1 MHSKR
6 AGWWFKIMQNSD
18 HQKKIAELTSEVERL
33 RRENALLRKQ
43 ARHADSANKAKS
55 DFLAM
60 ISHEIRT
67 PMNGVI
73 GLSELLLGTD
83 LGERQKHFA
92 ELILTSARNLLTLI
106 NSLLDF
112 SKIEAKKMTLDLA
125 PFDLRNMLTETI
137 ELYALSGEQKHLVVH
152 AEIDPDLAPRYVGDI
167 YRIRQILVNLLGN
180 AIKFTEQGE
189 VILKVRIVTH
199 DKERDCI
206 RFEVHDTGP
215 GIVKE
220 KQGELFQ
227 PFAQLDGPAGLRH
240 GGTGLGLAICAKLIE
255 LMQGALG
262 LESEPGQG
270 AMFWF
275 QLRLPIWKKDEQTDR
290 LNSRA
295 DNASAMLADQQ
306 NGVEKS
312 ARILIVDDEPTN
324 RMVLRESL
332 TQAGAEVTESTNGK
346 QAIAVCMDQEFD
358 LIFMDCQM
366 PVMDG
371 YEATTRIIEQAREKG
386 LPTPRII
393 ALTADATN
401 AARLRCQES
410 GMVDHLLKPLDFDTL
425 KQVVDRQLPG
435 LLENIQGKY
444 TMERP
449 DGKVSEESNN
459 ILNRQT
465 LERLASNI
473 GNLHPVIN
481 VFLQT
486 LSSRLDDIILAA
498 QNKDSMAITRAAHT
512 LKGSSSQF
520 GAEELAGLCRQL
532 EDMGRE
538 KRLAQIDPLVL
549 EIGRA
554 ADRLRRELVHIQ
566 QNA

>member
-1 MHSKR
+1 MHAPENEEKT
-6 AGWWFKIMQNSD
+6 AALE
-18 HQKKIAELTSEVERL
+18 AEIEQLQ
-33 RRENALLRKQ
+33 RENALLREQ

-73 GLSELLLGTD
+73 GLSELLLGTE

-112 SKIEAKKMTLDLA
+112 SKIEAKKMALDLA
-125 PFDLRNMLTETI
+125 PFDLRTMLTETI
-137 ELYALSGEQKHLVVH
+137 ELHALSGQQKKLVVKG
-152 AEIDPDLAPRYVGDI
+152 EFDPDLAAMYVGDI

-180 AIKFTEQGE
+180 AIKFTDQGQ
-189 VILKVRIVTH
+189 VILKVRILDR
-199 DKERDCI
+199 DKGSDVI

-262 LESEPGQG
+262 LDSEPGRG

-275 QLRLPIWKKDEQTDR
+275 QLKLPRWQGEKEAGQPDQKTDGR
-290 LNSRA
+290 QE
-295 DNASAMLADQQ
+295 SAHDSSSGKAA
-306 NGVEKS
+306 V
-312 ARILIVDDEPTN
+312 RILIVDDEPTN
-324 RMVLRESL
+324 RMVLRGSL
-332 TQAGAEVTESTNGK
+332 AQAGAEIVETANGQ
-346 QAIAVCMDQEFD
+346 QAIAVSAEQEFD

-371 YEATTRIIEQAREKG
+371 YEATARIIEQAREKG
-386 LPTPRII
+386 LPVPRII

-401 AARLRCQES
+401 TARLRCQES

-425 KQVVDRQLPG
+425 KQVIQRYLPG
-435 LLENIQGKY
+435 LPGGIQGKY
-444 TMERP
+444 TMESP
-449 DGKVSEESNN
+449 GLKTSDDTVS
-459 ILNRQT
+459 ILNQQT
-465 LERLASNI
+465 LEKLARNI
-473 GNLHPVIN
+473 GNLDPVIH

-486 LSSRLDDIILAA
+486 LASRLNDIILAV
-498 QNKDSMAITRAAHT
+498 QSKDGMAITRAAHT

-520 GAEELAGLCRQL
+520 GAEELSGLCRQI

-538 KRLAQIDPLVL
+538 KRLAQVDDLVL
-549 EIGRA
+549 EISRA
-554 ADRLRRELVHIQ
+554 ADRLRRELTSIQ
-566 QNA
+566 DNP

>member
-1 MHSKR
+1 MHPPENE
-6 AGWWFKIMQNSD
+6 Q
-18 HQKKIAELTSEVERL
+18 KIAALEAEIKRL
-33 RRENALLRKQ
+33 ERENALLRKQ

-73 GLSELLLGTD
+73 GLSELLLGTE
-83 LGERQKHFA
+83 LGKRQKHFA

-112 SKIEAKKMTLDLA
+112 SKIEAKKMALDLA
-125 PFDLRNMLTETI
+125 PFDLRTMLTETI
-137 ELYALSGEQKHLVVH
+137 ELYALSGQQKKLAVEG
-152 AEIDPDLAPRYVGDI
+152 EIDPELAPMYVGDI

-180 AIKFTEQGE
+180 AIKFTDQGK
-189 VILKVRIVTH
+189 VTLKVRILGKDNNLDV
-199 DKERDCI
+199 I

-262 LESEPGQG
+262 LDSEPGRG

-275 QLRLPIWKKDEQTDR
+275 QLKLPRWQGEKQTDQPDR
-290 LNSRA
+290 ETGERHESANDPNSGQA
-295 DNASAMLADQQ
+295 A
-306 NGVEKS
+306 

-332 TQAGAEVTESTNGK
+332 AQAGAEIVETVNGQ
-346 QAIAVCMDQEFD
+346 QAIAVSAEQEFD

-371 YEATTRIIEQAREKG
+371 YEATARIIEQAREKG
-386 LPTPRII
+386 LPVPRII

-401 AARLRCQES
+401 TARLRCQES

-425 KQVVDRQLPG
+425 KQVVQRHLPDLPG
-435 LLENIQGKY
+435 GIQGKY

-449 DGKVSEESNN
+449 GQKAPDDTVK

-465 LERLASNI
+465 LEKLASNI
-473 GNLHPVIN
+473 GNLEPVIH

-486 LSSRLDDIILAA
+486 LASRLNDIILAA
-498 QNKDSMAITRAAHT
+498 QSRDPMAITRAAHT

-520 GAEELAGLCRQL
+520 GAEELSGLCRQM

-538 KRLAQIDPLVL
+538 KRLAQVDALVL
-549 EIGRA
+549 EISRA
-554 ADRLRRELVHIQ
+554 ADRLRRELNSIED
-566 QNA
+566 NA

>member
-1 MHSKR
+1 MHAPDNEEKTV
-6 AGWWFKIMQNSD
+6 ALE
-18 HQKKIAELTSEVERL
+18 AEIERL
-33 RRENALLRKQ
+33 QRENALLRDQ

-73 GLSELLLGTD
+73 GLSELLLGTE

-125 PFDLRNMLTETI
+125 PFDLRTMLTETI
-137 ELYALSGEQKHLVVH
+137 ELHALSGQQKKLEVKG
-152 AEIDPDLAPRYVGDI
+152 EIDPNLAPMYVGDI

-180 AIKFTEQGE
+180 AIKFTDQGR
-189 VILKVRIVTH
+189 VTLKVMILEQ
-199 DKERDCI
+199 DKGSDVI

-262 LESEPGQG
+262 LDSEPGQG

-275 QLRLPIWKKDEQTDR
+275 QLKLPRWQGEEQADKPDRKKEGR
-290 LNSRA
+290 RE
-295 DNASAMLADQQ
+295 SAHDSGSDQAA
-306 NGVEKS
+306 

-332 TQAGAEVTESTNGK
+332 SRAGAEIVETANGQ
-346 QAIAVCMDQEFD
+346 QAIAVCAEQEFD

-371 YEATTRIIEQAREKG
+371 YEATARIIEQAREKG
-386 LPTPRII
+386 LPVPQII

-401 AARLRCQES
+401 TARLRCQES

-425 KQVVDRQLPG
+425 KQVIQRYLPG
-435 LLENIQGKY
+435 LPGGIQGKY
-444 TMERP
+444 TMESP
-449 DGKVSEESNN
+449 GLKTSDDPVS
-459 ILNRQT
+459 ILNQQT
-465 LERLASNI
+465 LEKLASNI
-473 GNLHPVIN
+473 GNLGPVIH

-486 LSSRLDDIILAA
+486 LESRLNDIILAA
-498 QNKDSMAITRAAHT
+498 RSKDGMAITRAAHT

-520 GAEELAGLCRQL
+520 GAEELSGLCRQL

-538 KRLAQIDPLVL
+538 KRLAQVDALVL
-549 EIGRA
+549 EIRRA
-554 ADRLRRELVHIQ
+554 ADRLRQELTSIQ
-566 QNA
+566 ETP